1 LSNNYSGNTL
11 ITMHNIAQPMNHLL
25 TIQLVNSPSAPS
37 TKTNFKAQYFYFLT
51 LAPGAGSGAN
61 RTYDFTAKINMKY
74 SIAEVFGLA
83 FILQQVAAGNTR
95 VLPYTKFSKS
105 ATGQK
110 NVAIIENIKQGNNG
124 PVRQITIF
132 VGCNGKKHSLNLSP
146 AEAYALAKQLD
157 LSATE
162 ATKLEFSR
170 LSSTPRVSQN
180 HTSIP
185 RDEPP
190 APAPF
195 QMPPVEQMGQMPPLE
210 QMGQI
215 QTVEQMPPLEQMGQI
230 QTVEQTPPE
239 VQSQPIIDTPNT
251 TIQQPQH
258 TQVNNV
264 VDRFSSILNSQ
275 N

>member
-1 LSNNYSGNTL
+1 
-11 ITMHNIAQPMNHLL
+11 MHNIAQPMNHLL

-61 RTYDFTAKINMKY
+61 RTYDFTAKINIKY
-74 SIAEVFGLA
+74 SISEIFGLA

-110 NVAIIENIKQGNNG
+110 NVAIIESVKQGNAG
-124 PVRQITIF
+124 QSRQITIF

-162 ATKLEFSR
+162 ATKLEFAR
-170 LSSTPRVSQN
+170 LSSTPNISRVR
-180 HTSIP
+180 TEIP
-185 RDEPP
+185 QTEPT
-190 APAPF
+190 APF
-195 QMPPVEQMGQMPPLE
+195 QMPP
-210 QMGQI
+210 I
-215 QTVEQMPPLEQMGQI
+215 DHY
-230 QTVEQTPPE
+230 QTPPSDPDQIQPLCPE
-239 VQSQPIIDTPNT
+239 PQLSVNTPVQDPSGQHIPPIGPPNQLTIPMPVQPTVETPAEYP
-251 TIQQPQH
+251 QQS
-258 TQVNNV
+258 VNSVVNQFSNV
-264 VDRFSSILNSQ
+264 LNSQ
-275 N
+275 NK